1 MTCTPEEREA
11 YCRALEERCKHLEAT
26 INSAISFLRIII
38 QDFDIPMI
46 RSLLGPIIE
55 RLNSLIAFLE
65 TASNDAPALNQYSP
79 VED

>member
-1 MTCTPEEREA
+1 MTWTPEEREA
-11 YCRALEERCKHLEAT
+11 YCRALEERCKYLEGT
-26 INSAISFLRIII
+26 VNSTISFLRTII
-38 QDFDIPMI
+38 QDFDTPML

-65 TASNDAPALNQYSP
+65 TASDDAPALNQYSP

>member
-1 MTCTPEEREA
+1 MTRTPEEREA
-11 YCRALEERCKHLEAT
+11 YCRALEERCKHFEAT
-26 INSAISFLRIII
+26 INSTISFLRVIV
-38 QDFDIPMI
+38 QDFDIPMA

-79 VED
+79 IED